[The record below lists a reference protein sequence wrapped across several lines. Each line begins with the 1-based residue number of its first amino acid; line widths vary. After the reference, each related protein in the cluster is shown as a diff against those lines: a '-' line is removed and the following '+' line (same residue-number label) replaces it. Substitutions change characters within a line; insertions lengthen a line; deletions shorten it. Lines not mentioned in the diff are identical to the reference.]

1 MHNMPKIADALQ
13 KFLLIYKL
21 WYEFSNDSDAPMDL
35 KLRSSKSSVQLT
47 AAGHVDQNSSAYL
60 GHSFAAIWELPNLV
74 HVPRSG
80 RLDADLDERS
90 FCI

>member
-1 MHNMPKIADALQ
+1 M
-13 KFLLIYKL
+13 
-21 WYEFSNDSDAPMDL
+21 SG
-35 KLRSSKSSVQLT
+35 VQLT

-90 FCI
+90 FKLASFKEDQRPNRCNAASHVGAAVLVHVARSGQLDAALR